1 MILVCNTGP
10 LIALAKID
18 RLSLLQNLGLERILI
33 PPMVQRELWGKI
45 GPERRGLREREVVLT
60 GDVDLQPEQVGGQR

>member
-18 RLSLLQNLGLERILI
+18 RLSLVQNLELERILI
-33 PPMVQRELWGKI
+33 PRWYRENRGGKSAPK
-45 GPERRGLREREVVLT
+45 G
-60 GDVDLQPEQVGGQR
+60 VDSTN